1 MLQIF
6 QVTPRIWCARRPSYL
21 TCSYA
26 VSAGCGLVL
35 VDAGMDSEGRDM
47 ERLLQESFKAG
58 PEDVRAILLTHWH
71 NDHAAGAAA
80 VRARSSSARVHYHPA
95 DRPQLTR
102 ATARPGLRG
111 WLADAIPEHGPLVLF
126 KGLLGE
132 AAPQAVEADRLVED
146 GAVVE
151 EEFEVIGTPGHTP
164 GHVSF
169 YFRPERALFAGDAL
183 AVVGERVRFMARNVT
198 PDRAEA
204 RRSMERCLEPGR
216 PVEVLCPG
224 HREPL
229 VREVGARCEEMRRYL
244 AGGGAWPL
252 LG

>member
-1 MLQIF
+1 MLQVF

-21 TCSYA
+21 TCSYV
-26 VSAGCGLVL
+26 VSAGSGLVL
-35 VDAGMDSEGRDM
+35 VDAGMDSEGKDM
-47 ERLLQESFKAG
+47 ERLLEASFRAR

-80 VRARSSSARVHYHPA
+80 VRARSSARVQYHAA

-111 WLADAIPEHGPLVLF
+111 RLADAIPEHGPLVLF

-132 AAPQAVEADRLVED
+132 AAPRAVEADRLISD
-146 GAVVE
+146 GEVIE
-151 EEFEVIGTPGHTP
+151 EEFEVIATPGHTP

-169 YFRPERALFAGDAL
+169 LWRPERALFAGDAL
-183 AVVGERVRFMARNVT
+183 AVVGGRVRFMARNVT
-198 PDRAEA
+198 PDRPEA
-204 RRSMERCLEPGR
+204 WRSMERVLDPGR
-216 PVEVLCPG
+216 AIDVLCPG

-229 VREVGARCEEMRRYL
+229 VQGVAARCEEMRRYL
-244 AGGGAWPL
+244 AAGGAWPF